1 MDLET
6 RCWSR
11 SPGPKKG
18 RRRRSAGRQLRAAG
32 GGCRRLSGPRPA
44 AFPVSAPVQPAGRHR
59 QGGPAFRSAGVW
71 CVRRRE
77 GAGAEKRASIR
88 SAPPGGLHHATGVVA
103 GLLTRPRTSASAS
116 LPGRDPETAD
126 NCARRPDLPERKRE
140 SCLCP
145 AAPEDALWRRGRAWP
160 GRAGPAWPT
169 AGCPSWSCGAKSVA
183 LGTSFLPS
191 LVFWVLDLSVSHA
204 HR

>member
-126 NCARRPDLPERKRE
+126 NSPAARTSPSGSASPASARRLLRTRSGGAGE
-140 SCLCP
+140 
-145 AAPEDALWRRGRAWP
+145 P
-160 GRAGPAWPT
+160 GRGVQGQPGLPQAVLP
-169 AGCPSWSCGAKSVA
+169 GAVGQSQLRWA
-183 LGTSFLPS
+183 R
-191 LVFWVLDLSVSHA
+191 LSYL
-204 HR
+204 R